1 MDEKKELNS
10 HLTREMFNTIR
21 KAEIKNVKTKK
32 NDDKKMAK
40 SIMNYIV
47 KQVEKEIQDEN

>member
-10 HLTREMFNTIR
+10 YLTREMFNTIR